1 MTIKPHHIT
10 RTLYLAPALLAVA
23 SLLFGTH
30 VAHAA
35 IIVGNTGTSG
45 NLDSVDAGNESGSF
59 SFDNNGEFLV
69 VTMAGASNA
78 NSVPTVTAA
87 TISVTFNGVTLTLA
101 GFQQRS
107 NDQLAGVWFL
117 ANPDVGAFS
126 LNFNFNQNAFTG
138 DATTGDWQFGAISL
152 SNVNESDPI
161 AGLLTTISG
170 TADQTITPQTP
181 GEINSGDFLA
191 VGIGTTGNH
200 TANHYQTV
208 STLQTDFYSED
219 PASPYSSIYQV
230 LTAADIDGLGNV
242 LLDEVGNTI
251 GTSQATVGV
260 VFNVVPEPA
269 SLALLAAG
277 LLCIGVRRSR
287 DRVPPIDSNR
297 TGAPKLLF

>member
-1 MTIKPHHIT
+1 MFTKSYYVT
-10 RTLYLAPALLAVA
+10 RTLGLCGGLAIALLLRGVPVA
-23 SLLFGTH
+23 QG
-30 VAHAA
+30 A

-69 VTMAGASNA
+69 VTMAGASND
-78 NSVPTVTAA
+78 NSVPTVNAA
-87 TISVTFNGVTLTLA
+87 NISVTFNSVALTLA

-107 NDQLAGVWFL
+107 NDQIAGVWYL
-117 ANPDVGAFS
+117 TNPAVGEFTLS
-126 LNFNFNQNAFTG
+126 LNFNQNAFTG

-161 AGLLTTISG
+161 AGLLTTNSG

-230 LTAADIDGLGNV
+230 LTAADIDGLGSV

-260 VFNVVPEPA
+260 VFNVVPEPT
-269 SLALLAAG
+269 SVVLLSMGFAM
-277 LLCIGVRRSR
+277 LIYRPKSSRR
-287 DRVPPIDSNR
+287 
-297 TGAPKLLF
+297 G